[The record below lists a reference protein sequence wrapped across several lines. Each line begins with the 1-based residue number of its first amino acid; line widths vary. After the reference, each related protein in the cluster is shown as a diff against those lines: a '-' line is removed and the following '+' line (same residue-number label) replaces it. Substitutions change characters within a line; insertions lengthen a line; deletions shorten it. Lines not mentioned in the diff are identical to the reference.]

1 MGLIV
6 LSLLNIIL
14 RLYTFVIIGSAILSW
29 LVVFDVV
36 NYRNR
41 FVYQFS
47 RFLDALTDPLLK
59 PIRKVIPLIGGVD
72 LSTVVLLLVIWFIQ
86 QVLNGPLLTLL
97 ASW

>member
-6 LSLLNIIL
+6 LSLLLIIL

-47 RFLDALTDPLLK
+47 RFLDALTDPLLR

-72 LSTVVLLLVIWFIQ
+72 LSPVVLLLAIWFIQ
-86 QVLNGPLLTLL
+86 QVLRGPLYPFF

>member
-6 LSLLNIIL
+6 LQLLLIIL

-36 NYRNR
+36 NTRNR
-41 FVYQFS
+41 FVFQFS
-47 RFLDALTDPLLK
+47 RMLDALTDPLLR

-72 LSTVVLLLVIWFIQ
+72 LSPVVLLLGIWFIQ
-86 QVLNGPLLTLL
+86 QVLAGPLYPFF

>member
-41 FVYQFS
+41 FVFQF
-47 RFLDALTDPLLK
+47 R
-59 PIRKVIPLIGGVD
+59 
-72 LSTVVLLLVIWFIQ
+72 
-86 QVLNGPLLTLL
+86 
-97 ASW
+97 

>member
-47 RFLDALTDPLLK
+47 RFLDALTTPLLR

-72 LSTVVLLLVIWFIQ
+72 LSPVVLLLAIWFIQ
-86 QVLNGPLLTLL
+86 QVLNGPLYPFF

>member
-41 FVYQFS
+41 FVFQFS

-72 LSTVVLLLVIWFIQ
+72 LSPVVLLLAIWFIQ
-86 QVLNGPLLTLL
+86 QVLNGPLLPFF